1 MDDKAMDE
9 LSAKYIEIRTAR
21 EQLSHEYDAADA
33 KLAEQMAEVES
44 KMLDVMNSANAS
56 SISTKNATV
65 MRRVTSRYNPTN
77 WDSVYEMIRK
87 HGAFGVVHK
96 RVHDTNM
103 KQFLEEH
110 PEEYPAGL
118 NVENRYTIVVRRKS
132 TI

>member
-21 EQLSHEYDAADA
+21 EHLQHEYEAKDAV
-33 KLAEQMAEVES
+33 LAEQMTEVES
-44 KMLDVMNSANAS
+44 KMLDVMNSANAVS
-56 SISTKNATV
+56 VSTKNATV
-65 MRRVTSRYNPTN
+65 MRRVSSRYNPTN
-77 WDSVYEMIRK
+77 WDSVYEMIAR
-87 HGAFGVVHK
+87 HGAFGVLHK

-110 PEEYPAGL
+110 PDEYPAGL
-118 NVENRYTIVVRRKS
+118 NVETRYTIVVRRKS

>member
-21 EQLSHEYDAADA
+21 EHLQHEHEAKDAV
-33 KLAEQMAEVES
+33 LAEQMTEVES

-65 MRRVTSRYNPTN
+65 MRRVSNRYNPTN
-77 WDSVYEMIRK
+77 WDSVYEMIAR
-87 HGAFGVVHK
+87 HGAFAVLHK

-110 PEEYPAGL
+110 PDEYPAGL
-118 NVENRYTIVVRRKS
+118 NVETRYTIVVRRKS

>member
-9 LSAKYIEIRTAR
+9 LSAEYIKIRTER
-21 EQLSHEYDAADA
+21 EHLKHNYEAEDA
-33 KLAEQMAEVES
+33 KFEEKMAVIES

-56 SISTKNATV
+56 SISTTNAVV
-65 MRRVTSRYNPTN
+65 MRKVTSRYNPTN
-77 WDSVYEMIRK
+77 WDAVYEMIARHK
-87 HGAFGVVHK
+87 AFGVLHK

-110 PEEYPAGL
+110 PDEYPAGL
-118 NVENRYTIVVRRKS
+118 NVDRSYQVVVRRKS